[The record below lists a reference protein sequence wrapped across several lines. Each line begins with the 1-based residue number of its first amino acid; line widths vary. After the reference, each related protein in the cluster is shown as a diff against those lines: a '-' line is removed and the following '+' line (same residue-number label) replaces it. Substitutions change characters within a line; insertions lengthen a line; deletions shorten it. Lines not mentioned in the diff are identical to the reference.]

1 MKRKYL
7 TEWKKFLHEGKIVDV
22 SKVFS
27 DNGIELETLQ
37 NVDACK
43 NFDVDAPGRCISQL
57 MKLPDYYD
65 KEEQYE
71 KISDSIMNIARNSG

>member
-1 MKRKYL
+1 MQRKYL
-7 TEWKKFLHEGKIVDV
+7 TEWKKFLQEGKIVDV

-27 DNGIELETLQ
+27 DNGIDLETLQ

-57 MKLPDYYD
+57 MKLPDYFE

-71 KISDSIMNIARNSG
+71 NIGDAIMNIARNSE

>member
-7 TEWKKFLHEGKIVDV
+7 TEWKKFLHEGKIV
-22 SKVFS
+22 FS
-27 DNGIELETLQ
+27 DNGIDLETLQ